1 MLNRLSS
8 FKIISLSFL
17 LLIFLGTVLL
27 MLPVATND
35 GRGAPLLTA
44 LFTTV
49 SASCVTGLTVEN
61 TALYWSHWG
70 QAVILVLIQIG
81 GLGVVTMAVALTM
94 ASGKRIDL
102 RQRSTIQ
109 EAWGCSQLGGIVRIL
124 RFVLKLTVGMELLG
138 AALLAPVFCRDYGL
152 LQGAWMALF
161 HAVSAFCNAGF
172 DLMGERGGGSLM
184 AYAGDPVVNLVIIG
198 LIISGGLGFITWADL
213 YAKRW
218 HWKQYQVQTKI
229 ILCMTAG
236 LILLPATLLFFRDLA
251 AEPLQH
257 RLFMALFQAVT
268 PRTAGFNTMDI
279 ESLTE
284 AGRIVLVGLMLTGG
298 APGSTAGGVKVTT
311 AFVLMASAVASLRM
325 KTDIACFKRRIAP
338 QSLQQAVTIFLLYLG
353 LFAGSTF
360 LISEIDAIP
369 VIDCMVETSSALG
382 TVGLSIGL
390 TEHLSV
396 ASQLILIG
404 LMYFGRVGALTM
416 IYTLNNQYR
425 PNRGRLPEEKIT
437 VG

>member
-1 MLNRLSS
+1 MEPREMENLEKVEQLVEKAGCTYAEAKDALEYSDWNLLDAIIRLEHEGKAVKSS
-8 FKIISLSFL
+8 AAYKAADPQEAPKSGSYVEPEVIRAEEAEHIKPDEFKKESRSGYGNGSFGEDARHYGQQAAGAAKG
-17 LLIFLGTVLL
+17 FF
-27 MLPVATND
+27 
-35 GRGAPLLTA
+35 GRAK
-44 LFTTV
+44 
-49 SASCVTGLTVEN
+49 E
-61 TALYWSHWG
+61 
-70 QAVILVLIQIG
+70 
-81 GLGVVTMAVALTM
+81 ALTQNYM
-94 ASGKRIDL
+94 TVFGRAGN
-102 RQRSTIQ
+102 Q
-109 EAWGCSQLGGIVRIL
+109 IL
-124 RFVLKLTVGMELLG
+124 RLPMWVL
-138 AALLAPVFCRDYGL
+138 
-152 LQGAWMALF
+152 
-161 HAVSAFCNAGF
+161 
-172 DLMGERGGGSLM
+172 
-184 AYAGDPVVNLVIIG
+184 
-198 LIISGGLGFITWADL
+198 
-213 YAKRW
+213 
-218 HWKQYQVQTKI
+218 
-229 ILCMTAG
+229 
-236 LILLPATLLFFRDLA
+236 LILLPAALLFFRDLA
-251 AEPLQH
+251 AEPLSQ
-257 RLFMALFQAVT
+257 RVLMALFQAVT